1 MKNLAK
7 GEKYPV
13 GSHWFLKRVGKIP
26 ENKEI
31 IIIEKDK
38 NKKDRKKISDITGK
52 NVVWASVKTFR
63 KKPR

>member
-1 MKNLAK
+1 MK
-7 GEKYPV
+7 
-13 GSHWFLKRVGKIP
+13 KRVGKIP